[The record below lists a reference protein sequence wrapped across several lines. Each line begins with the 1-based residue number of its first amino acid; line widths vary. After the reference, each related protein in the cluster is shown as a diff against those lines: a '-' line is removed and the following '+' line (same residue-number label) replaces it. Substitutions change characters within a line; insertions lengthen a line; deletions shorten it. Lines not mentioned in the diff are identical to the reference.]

1 MPQINNTSKNQKDS
15 QQEINNLN
23 LGKTNSIE
31 KHLND
36 VKIKKRKNIIS
47 LKTTFKIILLKKIQR
62 QKKDNGQRTQHSW

>member
-1 MPQINNTSKNQKDS
+1 MIRTNMRKEIIVPQINNTSKNQKDS

-36 VKIKKRKNIIS
+36 VKIKKGRIS
-47 LKTTFKIILLKKIQR
+47 
-62 QKKDNGQRTQHSW
+62 SV